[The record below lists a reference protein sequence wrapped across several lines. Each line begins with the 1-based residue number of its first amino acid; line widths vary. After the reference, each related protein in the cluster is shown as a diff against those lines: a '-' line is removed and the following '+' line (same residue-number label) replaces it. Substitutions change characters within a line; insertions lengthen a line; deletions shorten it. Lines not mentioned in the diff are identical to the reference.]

1 MARFWSPL
9 GSSASLFGTSYT
21 VGGGTDGTQPTLTG
35 DPLFTGSY
43 VRIGNLVHF
52 EINVDFDNITSFG
65 TGQYYLTLPFAAAGE
80 DSFRGGSLEDFSSG
94 DEYHMTGHTEA
105 GSSNMTL
112 YFSDKVSSGVQDNP
126 FTFENPIT
134 LTTADSFHI
143 AGTYI
148 AQ

>member
-1 MARFWSPL
+1 MARFFYPYGNAAELS
-9 GSSASLFGTSYT
+9 GKSYT
-21 VGGGTDGTQPTLTG
+21 VGGGTNGTQPTFTG
-35 DPLFTGSY
+35 DPMFYGTY

-52 EINVDFDNITSFG
+52 EIDVDFDNITSFG

-80 DSFRGGSLEDFSSG
+80 DSFRGGSLEDFSESE
-94 DEYHMTGHTEA
+94 EYHMTGHTEA

-112 YFSDKVSSGVQDNP
+112 YFSDKVASGVQDNP
-126 FTFENPIT
+126 FTFENPIN

-143 AGTYI
+143 SGTYI